1 MKLFKLSKIL
11 GLTTAFAI
19 SSQAALLIQEN
30 KALAGTGTS
39 ILYPGEYLFPN
50 QYLISPNRRY
60 KLLQQSDGKF
70 VLYDLSTPS
79 KTRLWSSNTFN
90 KPISY
95 TVIQSDCNLVNYTYN
110 GTALWASSSNGKGYN
125 NCRLQVQDDGNL
137 VIYRGNNVPVWQTGT
152 YR

>member
-19 SSQAALLIQEN
+19 SSQAALLIQQN

-39 ILYPGEYLFPN
+39 FLYSGEYLFPN

-60 KLLQQSDGKF
+60 RALQQSDGKF
-70 VLYDLSTPS
+70 VLYDNRTP
-79 KTRLWSSNTFN
+79 LWTSNTFN
-90 KPISY
+90 KKVSY
-95 TVIQSDCNLVNYTYN
+95 TYMQSDCNLVNYTYN
-110 GTALWASSSNGKGYN
+110 GTALWASSTNGKGYN

-137 VIYRGNNVPVWQTGT
+137 VIYTGYNVPVWQTGT